1 MSVVARAKVTLAI
14 DEGKPLPDGWALD
27 KMGRPTTDPEAA
39 LEGVLLP
46 IGGYKGYG
54 LALAIDV
61 LTGAITSAGCS
72 DEVRRSTD
80 LTGSS
85 MIAHQMMAID
95 IESFVD
101 ISSFKRKIDELI
113 RKVKTS
119 PTASGTEEIFIPGE
133 IEFREEERRLS
144 EGISIDEKSWM
155 KIEEIAKELQLEL

>member
-1 MSVVARAKVTLAI
+1 
-14 DEGKPLPDGWALD
+14 
-27 KMGRPTTDPEAA
+27 
-39 LEGVLLP
+39 
-46 IGGYKGYG
+46 
-54 LALAIDV
+54 
-61 LTGAITSAGCS
+61 
-72 DEVRRSTD
+72 
-80 LTGSS
+80 